1 MNLDFKDLV
10 EFYRKAK
17 ETKEPDQF
25 TYFIGTYAELNLLKK
40 LMSDDNVSFSKLSL
54 ANGILAVGNEVKI
67 VVGQPDFKLGGL
79 YFTIE
84 SFLKADMTFITNG
97 SSSNKQYYIFSEKVA
112 SFDEKKPE
120 MLLSYEIV
128 KEFILQLIS
137 VDAYTD
143 KTRKNLIFF
152 SKKTLELS
160 IDVRDKIIDFMD
172 ELKKIN
178 NQSLDGIRQFSQ
190 WLSNKETSSHYD
202 EKKSILAFV
211 LADTL
216 PETPNIIDVL
226 RRIKK
231 ISEAVQAQYG
241 LYLENFSYA
250 RFVKKLEENSENFV
264 KRINDTISKILPQL
278 LGLPFLAA
286 IVTALNAGDNLLVY
300 MALFTY
306 SLISILALSYQNA
319 VLNDIR
325 DEIKNYVKN
334 GNIPEALT
342 PQWTGYRN
350 KFYKLIKK
358 QKSLYRVLLA
368 SAGFCLLYC
377 LYKLFYCEPIHSSVS
392 TLQEWIITYINSVRR

>member
-17 ETKEPDQF
+17 ETKESDQF

-40 LMSDDNVSFSKLSL
+40 LMSDDNRPISNLDL
-54 ANGILAVGNEVKI
+54 INGTLTVGNEVKI
-67 VVGQPDFKLGGL
+67 VAGQPDLKLGRL
-79 YFTIE
+79 YDTIE
-84 SFLKADMTFITNG
+84 NFLMADMTMITNE
-97 SSSNKQYYIFSEKVA
+97 SSRRKPYYILSEKAA
-112 SFDEKKPE
+112 SFDKKKPE

-128 KEFILQLIS
+128 KEFILQLMS
-137 VDAYTD
+137 MDTYTD
-143 KTRKNLIFF
+143 EARKNLIFF

-160 IDVRDKIIDFMD
+160 INVKDKIVLFMD
-172 ELKKIN
+172 ELKKIDS
-178 NQSLDGIRQFSQ
+178 QSFESIRKLSQ

-226 RRIKK
+226 RRMKK

-250 RFVKKLEENSENFV
+250 RFVKKLEENSEKFV
-264 KRINDTISKILPQL
+264 TRINDTISKILPQL

-286 IVTALNAGDNLLVY
+286 LVTALKAGDNLLVY

-306 SLISILALSYQNA
+306 SLVSILALRYQHA

-325 DEIKNYVKN
+325 DEIENYVKN

-342 PQWTGYRN
+342 PQWTDYRN

-358 QKSLYRVLLA
+358 QKSLYWVLLA
-368 SAGFCLLYC
+368 SAGLCLLYC
-377 LYKLFYCEPIHSSVS
+377 LFKLFYCEPIHSSVS
-392 TLQEWIITYINSVRR
+392 TLQEWVTSYIIDLTK